1 MLDGLAPPYI
11 ENDIK
16 RADWVILS
24 ITGTIGNQTAVVSRF
39 LSERQDILGSKK
51 VVLFSFGAPY
61 YFDST
66 DISRL
71 TAYYVLYSKQK
82 SFIDAAA
89 RLLFKELKPIGASPV
104 SIPGTGY
111 DLISA
116 MQPAPDQIIPLFIDL
131 KSQTTPTDT
140 TTPPPTV
147 YLVSNCDII
156 AQEPGRSRIT
166 MGMSCRMGQWS
177 RFQ

>member
-1 MLDGLAPPYI
+1 MDLFAYI

-16 RADWVILS
+16 RVDWVIS
-24 ITGTIGNQTAVVSRF
+24 VHTGTIGNQTAVVSRF

-71 TAYYVLYSKQK
+71 TAYYVLYSKQI

-131 KSQTTPTDT
+131 KSQATPTDT

-147 YLVSNCDII
+147 VLYFKLRHHRLRTGEIK
-156 AQEPGRSRIT
+156 IT
-166 MGMSCRMGQWS
+166 MGMSCRMGLWS